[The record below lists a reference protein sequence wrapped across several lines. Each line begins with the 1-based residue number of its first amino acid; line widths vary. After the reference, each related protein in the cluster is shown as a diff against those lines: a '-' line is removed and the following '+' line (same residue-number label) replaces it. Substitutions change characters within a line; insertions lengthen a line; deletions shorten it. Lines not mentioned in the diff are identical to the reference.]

1 MTGLEPVTAVAATG
15 LTAAD
20 IVPVFAEIINGIVVP
35 VLSGM
40 ILTIHLRKIHLR
52 LFESN
57 IILNQISSSD
67 STMGLVC
74 FLCDRCC
81 WWIDLLGMQRSEIC
95 H

>member
-40 ILTIHLRKIHLR
+40 ILTTIHLR
-52 LFESN
+52 E
-57 IILNQISSSD
+57 
-67 STMGLVC
+67 
-74 FLCDRCC
+74 
-81 WWIDLLGMQRSEIC
+81 IDL
-95 H
+95 